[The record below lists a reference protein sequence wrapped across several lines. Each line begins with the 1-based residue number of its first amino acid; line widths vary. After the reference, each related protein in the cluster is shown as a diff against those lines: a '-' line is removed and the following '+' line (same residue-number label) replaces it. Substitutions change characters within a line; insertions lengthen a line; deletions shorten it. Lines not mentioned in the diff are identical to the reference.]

1 MAKFKNFKKKV
12 KLRTIISVVLVIAAV
27 IGLGAGISAIARDET
42 KTISSVGTFIRGSI
56 NAKGEY
62 EPGND
67 SIVTEDVF
75 SCYGLTITPDFDC
88 RSSYQIFWY
97 NMDKLAMGST
107 AVMNTVY
114 AQDIPECAKYCRVV
128 ITPEK
133 ESKDDEISFWDVSSI
148 ASKIKIEVNKDQS
161 VLPIDYFKAAQ
172 AKTAPEGHQP
182 TNINERYQ
190 FYKDTC
196 YWAENETFAENMNYV
211 KDSNAYAIKLDCSKV
226 ASYKVFFEEDAC
238 ENFGYGLL
246 DAQGNVVG
254 YGYYFGGTPG
264 REIIIDLAKSWFEE
278 GSNLSNAKYIVF
290 GISECEIP
298 PVINTYMPR

>member
-1 MAKFKNFKKKV
+1 
-12 KLRTIISVVLVIAAV
+12 
-27 IGLGAGISAIARDET
+27 
-42 KTISSVGTFIRGSI
+42 
-56 NAKGEY
+56 
-62 EPGND
+62 
-67 SIVTEDVF
+67 
-75 SCYGLTITPDFDC
+75 
-88 RSSYQIFWY
+88 
-97 NMDKLAMGST
+97 
-107 AVMNTVY
+107 
-114 AQDIPECAKYCRVV
+114 
-128 ITPEK
+128 
-133 ESKDDEISFWDVSSI
+133 
-148 ASKIKIEVNKDQS
+148 
-161 VLPIDYFKAAQ
+161 
-172 AKTAPEGHQP
+172 
-182 TNINERYQ
+182 
-190 FYKDTC
+190 
-196 YWAENETFAENMNYV
+196 MNYV